1 MHAYEIQT
9 ARLLLRPLTVADTDA
24 VWKRVSDARVTRYM
38 VYLTYTDKEQVRAW
52 LRSAGEQT
60 DDYLFGYV
68 RLSDGSCKMRSMEYE
83 GDLF

>member
-38 VYLTYTDKEQVRAW
+38 VYLTYKDKEQVRAW
-52 LRSAGEQT
+52 LRSAGSKRMIICSVT
-60 DDYLFGYV
+60 SGC
-68 RLSDGSCKMRSMEYE
+68 RTASCKMRSMEYE